1 MATSHNDA
9 APNGT
14 DGVAAI
20 TDALEATTIQE
31 LGRKVFVGN
40 LSFATKDDQLRDV
53 FNTHGQ
59 ISDVQIIHR
68 GTRSMGYG
76 FVTFATCE
84 EAEKAVAATDKTEI
98 DGRAI
103 NVEIA
108 KPAPGTPG
116 GPVPRAAARAGKAS
130 KARPTNGDAKASDQ
144 DPDAQTDDP
153 SPTGSKA
160 KRSGNGAGRG
170 RSRRGRARRPA
181 GEPRPE
187 ASGDDNGAVTDA
199 STHNEEERASK
210 PRSTRTRSRRGK
222 APVAAA
228 SVDGVKRERRPRRK
242 GPPEGEPSQTSLFVA
257 NLPFDVTDEKLK
269 EFFASYEVVSAHV
282 VSRRYGSSTG
292 RSKGFGF
299 VEFANEENQLKAL
312 EEIQGKEMDGRALHV
327 KIAINEAKKDAEE
340 AADKDTGAPASV
352 PAEPAAA

>member
-1 MATSHNDA
+1 MCLTLMVRSLTSKSSTVGHAPWGMA
-9 APNGT
+9 
-14 DGVAAI
+14 
-20 TDALEATTIQE
+20 
-31 LGRKVFVGN
+31 
-40 LSFATKDDQLRDV
+40 LSPL
-53 FNTHGQ
+53 
-59 ISDVQIIHR
+59 
-68 GTRSMGYG
+68 
-76 FVTFATCE
+76 
-84 EAEKAVAATDKTEI
+84 
-98 DGRAI
+98 
-103 NVEIA
+103 
-108 KPAPGTPG
+108 P
-116 GPVPRAAARAGKAS
+116 PVRRLKKLSP
-130 KARPTNGDAKASDQ
+130 RPTKLKSTGEPLTLKSRSLLPAHLG
-144 DPDAQTDDP
+144 AQSHAQLP
-153 SPTGSKA
+153 GLVRRLKLAQPTGMRKLVTRTPMPKLMIPHLLA
-160 KRSGNGAGRG
+160 L
-170 RSRRGRARRPA
+170 RPNAAEMELDVVEA
-181 GEPRPE
+181 GEVEP
-187 ASGDDNGAVTDA
+187 AVPL
-199 STHNEEERASK
+199 EERASK